1 MMLQTFSYRKLFS
14 HLGFCY
20 FFLLGITM
28 LLQVVFMI
36 PAMLFAP
43 AWLETDWFLWV
54 ATDMPMYCVAVP
66 LFFLLLHR
74 MLPKSAPAPAAHRLT
89 PAQLLSYLALG
100 IGATYVLNFLSY
112 LLISLISL
120 LTQLPVTN
128 PIEAMVSGSS
138 ILWTI
143 LFGCIVA
150 PVGEEFIFRKALYH
164 KLGALGDKCYILT
177 GGFLFALFHGNLGQL
192 FYAFALGML
201 FCYIFART
209 GCIWYT
215 VFLHVAINL
224 LGTVI
229 APLAMKNQTLLIIFG
244 LCVMLCIAGGIT
256 FVALNFRKIQLSPP
270 ACELPAHP
278 VRTALLSPGM
288 LVFALMGLAIIVT
301 TTLSAAFQVTK

>member
-1 MMLQTFSYRKLFS
+1 MTLQVPVYRKLFS
-14 HLGFCY
+14 NLGFCY

-28 LLQVVFMI
+28 LLQFACMVPI
-36 PAMLFAP
+36 ELFAP

-54 ATDMPMYCVAVP
+54 ASYVPMYGVAVP

-74 MLPKSAPAPAAHRLT
+74 VLPKSVPAPTTHRLA
-89 PAQLLSYLALG
+89 PVQLLSYLALG

-112 LLISLISL
+112 LLLSLISL
-120 LTQLPVTN
+120 LTHLPMTN
-128 PIEAMVSGSS
+128 PLATMVSSS
-138 ILWTI
+138 GTLWTI
-143 LFGCIVA
+143 LFGCILA

-164 KLGALGDKCYILT
+164 KLGVLGDKCYILA

-215 VFLHVAINL
+215 VFLHIAINL

-229 APLAMKNQTLLIIFG
+229 APMAMQNQTALVVFG

-278 VRTALLSPGM
+278 VRTALFSPGM
-288 LVFALMGLAIIVT
+288 LIFALMSLSMIVSAI
-301 TTLSAAFQVTK
+301 LSAALQVTK